1 MKTSFFDS
9 EQLTF
14 GTASM
19 WAALAVMSPYKR
31 YLPKMVIK
39 FPFPRNNHDIVYQQ
53 CIEKTSLVI

>member
-1 MKTSFFDS
+1 MKTSFFDT

-14 GTASM
+14 GTESM

-39 FPFPRNNHDIVYQQ
+39 FHFQGTIM
-53 CIEKTSLVI
+53 I

>member
-39 FPFPRNNHDIVYQQ
+39 FHFQGTIM
-53 CIEKTSLVI
+53 I